1 MKPEIVK
8 VWLCGD
14 TDGYSHYFRTG
25 RAVLTK
31 AEAEEYERPSGYCV
45 TQERWAAKIGNKYY
59 LLDGNTDNPEGI
71 PKPLTMGLKTES
83 EEDRK
88 KKAALAKLT
97 HAERKL
103 LGLESYDL

>member
-1 MKPEIVK
+1 MKPEIIK

-31 AEAEEYERPSGYCV
+31 AEAEEYERPSGYGV
-45 TQERWAAKIGNKYY
+45 TAERWAAKIGNKYY

-71 PKPLTMGLKTES
+71 PKPLTMGLNIES
-83 EEDRK
+83 EEDRIKREALK
-88 KKAALAKLT
+88 KLSRK
-97 HAERKL
+97 EREV
-103 LGLESYDL
+103 LGIDL